1 MDARVGDS
9 DEVAGAGSGG
19 KTRAANERY
28 RMNNQRFERT
38 NERRSPTVSRRRR
51 RRSRHRRE
59 TTDDYA
65 IQRRRFIIN
74 LVRHLTG
81 EDFAGGDD
89 GGERTSGEHID
100 GGETGRILGTDVLR
114 ALLVHHLVRRRTTVV
129 LLHARHEAES
139 HRAHDGRRVEADDLR
154 MN

>member
-1 MDARVGDS
+1 M
-9 DEVAGAGSGG
+9 
-19 KTRAANERY
+19 
-28 RMNNQRFERT
+28 
-38 NERRSPTVSRRRR
+38 
-51 RRSRHRRE
+51 
-59 TTDDYA
+59 
-65 IQRRRFIIN
+65 
-74 LVRHLTG
+74 TG

-154 MN
+154 MNYECMRAYGQSHGLTVSTTTTEPPPSTSPHNIDTHTRLPSLLRARLRAPPRIHTERVENQNLRDRIDG